1 MKANNPFTLT
11 FGKQPNTFISR
22 PANAEAVTSTFLA
35 DNPVSQAYLIEGIRG
50 SGKTVLMTAVSAQ
63 LSADKEWIRV
73 DLNSTQDLLS
83 DFAVKL
89 ISECKKKP
97 SLLDRGFNLSVAG
110 FGVGIGSAGM
120 NAEARTTLTE
130 ILKTLKKKKKKVL
143 ITIDEVQHDQNMRAF
158 ASEFQIFLRNDYP
171 VYLIMTGLF
180 EQIYAIQNDPALTFL
195 LRTPKISLEPL
206 SIPQITYEYADIF
219 RLEPDKALALAKLT
233 KGYAFAFQALGM
245 LYFEHRDE
253 LDLNRILQ
261 KLDALLDD
269 YVYRKI
275 WSDLTKRE
283 QEILHAMSKGKTTLK
298 DICAE
303 LSMSTSTYSKYRDLL
318 KKKGVLVVPAQGEI
332 AFALPRFG
340 EVIKYYD

>member
-35 DNPVSQAYLIEGIRG
+35 DNPVSQAYLIEGIQG

-63 LSADKEWIRV
+63 LSADKEWIHINL
-73 DLNSTQDLLS
+73 DLSNPET
-83 DFAVKL
+83 
-89 ISECKKKP
+89 
-97 SLLDRGFNLSVAG
+97 
-110 FGVGIGSAGM
+110 
-120 NAEARTTLTE
+120 RTTLTE